1 MDGSIPDD
9 PGSPTLRQGDTPG
22 DHRKH
27 WFQAKFFQR
36 HRLFYRFSGKA
47 RIIVLAWVNDGKT
60 LRAYGRTTNAY
71 VVFEGMLDGGSPPDS
86 FDALM
91 KEAVASAERFWR
103 SLKTVPG
110 AGPDPLRAPNGIS
123 FDRRVR
129 TDFFLDTRGPVLM
142 AWRARADFF
151 GEGGAATGPVPC
163 DVRCGTLRPPE
174 GHDGS
179 AHHEP

>member
-1 MDGSIPDD
+1 MAAILRLVDGSIPDD

-60 LRAYGRTTNAY
+60 LRAYGRTTDAY

-110 AGPDPLRAPNGIS
+110 AGPDPLRAPPV
-123 FDRRVR
+123 RR
-129 TDFFLDTRGPVLM
+129 
-142 AWRARADFF
+142 AAENHAQ
-151 GEGGAATGPVPC
+151 GESNA
-163 DVRCGTLRPPE
+163 
-174 GHDGS
+174 
-179 AHHEP
+179 